1 MDTEAGTKINLM
13 RQRMDQS
20 YLEKKKGKSSS
31 GYVIGMLTTLPQS
44 DIAWIDTELRRAGE
58 HIKEIKYVNVSN
70 IKTKDFDKALSDS
83 TFCLYIL
90 TEHKWKTLLSRTER
104 KKALASFGKKK
115 PIVLIVDMIDSS
127 DEEKTRI
134 IKDQPKIK
142 DYIMDLFLFKKI
154 EEKSDI
160 PQDSGIGQASTSFQ
174 GGSLENKLP
183 EENLDQHRNSPYHLP
198 KPAGRG
204 GSLERKLPEDNLDQY
219 KHLPYRLPQPADSDG
234 SFQNPLPA
242 PKPDQY
248 RTPSYRLP
256 KPAGTGLQ
264 TETTQR
270 SVDRKHI
277 VGIFS
282 RSGEQDYTWLVR
294 LLKEAFQDVVGDVKC
309 CFISNNGQQE
319 LMDGMS
325 QCTFGILYHTKNRGR
340 VNITDVEDALYD
352 EELETISAELGR
364 RNIIVVVDDLEED
377 MSSELEKTLILRAQP
392 RINKLACELFL
403 ISVSEKANRLG
414 LSAKLKPL
422 KFIFEGDYAIL
433 KMQNTSNPDQH
444 SHPPNPR
451 PVPPYTENGA
461 GNVSPVQSR
470 ERIPNA
476 VTVSSKSTVAIF
488 SKSEENDYSWLSQQL
503 SSIGLDVR
511 SYKISSSNQPQE
523 TAFQCKLVILYHNMH
538 DGKLRLTDAKDAMYH
553 EELEMLSIKFGKRR
567 VIVVIDDLVDSD
579 DKIKSQILERQPS
592 TGRFA
597 RDLFLFSMKEKKHL
611 NDKSPT
617 KDGKKLTDKISSIK
631 ELLIK

>member
-1 MDTEAGTKINLM
+1 MDTEAGIKINLM

-20 YLEKKKGKSSS
+20 YAEKKKGKTSP
-31 GYVIGMLTTLPQS
+31 GYVIGMLTTLQQS
-44 DIAWIDTELRRAGE
+44 DIAWIDAELRRGGE

-90 TEHKWKTLLSRTER
+90 TEQKWKTILSPTER

-127 DEEKTRI
+127 DEEKNRI

-142 DYIMDLFLFKKI
+142 DYMMDLFLFKRI
-154 EEKSDI
+154 EEKSEI
-160 PQDSGIGQASTSFQ
+160 PQDSGIGQGSTSFQ

-183 EENLDQHRNSPYHLP
+183 EENLDQHRNPYHLP
-198 KPAGRG
+198 QPAAKG
-204 GSLERKLPEDNLDQY
+204 GSLERNVPGENLDQY
-219 KHLPYRLPQPADSDG
+219 KHLPYRLPQPADSG
-234 SFQNPLPA
+234 GFQNQLPA

-256 KPAGTGLQ
+256 KPAGAGLH

-270 SVDRKHI
+270 SLDRKHT

-282 RSGEQDYTWLVR
+282 RSREQDYAWLVR
-294 LLKEAFQDVVGDVKC
+294 LLKEVFQDVVGDVKC
-309 CFISNNGQQE
+309 CSVSNNGQQQ
-319 LMDGMS
+319 LMDDLS

-340 VNITDVEDALYD
+340 VNITDVEEALYD

-403 ISVSEKANRLG
+403 ISVPEKANTLI
-414 LSAKLKPL
+414 LSTKLKPL
-422 KFIFEGDYAIL
+422 KFIFEGDYASL
-433 KMQNTSNPDQH
+433 KIQNTGSPDHH
-444 SHPPNPR
+444 SHPPSPR
-451 PVPPYTENGA
+451 PVPPYPENGAGDNHPPNLHPVPPYTENGA
-461 GNVSPVQSR
+461 GNASPVQSR
-470 ERIPNA
+470 ERIPSA
-476 VTVSSKSTVAIF
+476 ATVSSKSTVAIF
-488 SKSEENDYSWLSQQL
+488 SKSEESDYAWLSLQL

-579 DKIKSQILERQPS
+579 DKIKSQVLERQPS

-597 RDLFLFSMKEKKHL
+597 RDLFLFSMKEKKT
-611 NDKSPT
+611 PQP
-617 KDGKKLTDKISSIK
+617 
-631 ELLIK
+631 